1 MELPSEVNKTSINL
15 SNTRKLQEVEGYSK
29 DGKYLQGKVFRVV
42 QEGGTR
48 YNRMKQGKNS
58 DCTSGETF

>member
-1 MELPSEVNKTSINL
+1 MELLSEVNKTSTSL
-15 SNTRKLQEVEGYSK
+15 SNIRKLREVEGYSK

-48 YNRMKQGKNS
+48 YNRMKQRKNS
-58 DCTSGETF
+58 YYTSGETF

>member
-1 MELPSEVNKTSINL
+1 MELLSEVNKTSTSL
-15 SNTRKLQEVEGYSK
+15 SNMRILQEVGYSK

-42 QEGGTR
+42 QEGRTR
-48 YNRMKQGKNS
+48 YNRMKQQKNS